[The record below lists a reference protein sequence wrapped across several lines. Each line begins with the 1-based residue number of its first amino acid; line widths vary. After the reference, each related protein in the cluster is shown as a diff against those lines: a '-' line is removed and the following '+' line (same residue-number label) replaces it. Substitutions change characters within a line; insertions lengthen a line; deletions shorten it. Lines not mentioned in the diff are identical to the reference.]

1 MLATL
6 IKQLSGQ
13 QALLPDILRDLY
25 EQKKKINIRPSLAEI
40 SKALAVVTASY
51 SRIFIIVDA
60 LDEPADDSRRMLLS
74 KIFDLQR
81 NCKASLFATSRFITE
96 IEDRFKGSIVKEIRA
111 ASEDIQRYLA
121 WQVCGGT
128 PGTAKERLR
137 YNHWGRGRDVRNT
150 YSCAIPIL
158 MLTWVQVYRFCSHN
172 FT

>member
-6 IKQLSGQ
+6 LQQLSGQ
-13 QALLPDILRDLY
+13 QALLSDILRDLY

-111 ASEDIQRYLA
+111 ASEDIHRYLA

-128 PGTAKERLR
+128 PGTAKSVSDTIIGAVDGMCE
-137 YNHWGRGRDVRNT
+137 T
-150 YSCAIPIL
+150 PIL
-158 MLTWVQVYRFCSHN
+158 AQFLS
-172 FT
+172 